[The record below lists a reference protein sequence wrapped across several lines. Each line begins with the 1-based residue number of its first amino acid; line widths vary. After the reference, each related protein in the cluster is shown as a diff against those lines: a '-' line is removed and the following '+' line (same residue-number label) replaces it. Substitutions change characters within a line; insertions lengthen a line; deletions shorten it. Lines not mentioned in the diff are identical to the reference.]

1 MANTRKTN
9 DMLQPDQKGLPCVV
23 NQRCGMASDKHMIVV
38 IAGMYRSGS
47 TFSFNIARESL
58 VGAVDVL
65 SDNSVTEAQ
74 VARSQGRN
82 LLVKAH
88 LPDSGLMAMI
98 GDGRA
103 ACICTYR
110 KPEEAVASWMDA
122 FGFSFEESVNTIH
135 DWLIWHSS
143 FNVPVLNIAYET
155 IEDRPIRAILLIQRY
170 LIGHIDKQQ
179 ARRLRLEYDKARVK
193 KEYDSLSESDE
204 TVNIGISHYN
214 ATTFFHRRHVSSVSK
229 REISKTLNSTQ
240 IANVRQQLGKYVD
253 AEGMYTP
260 SHPQRCIGG
269 M

>member
-1 MANTRKTN
+1 
-9 DMLQPDQKGLPCVV
+9 
-23 NQRCGMASDKHMIVV
+23 MIVV

-47 TFSFNIARESL
+47 TFTFNIARESL
-58 VGAVDVL
+58 AGEVDVL

-88 LPDSGLMAMI
+88 LPDGGLMAMI
-98 GDGRA
+98 GDGSA

-110 KPEEAVASWMDA
+110 RPEEAVASWMDA

-143 FNVPVLNIAYET
+143 LNVPVLNIAYET

-170 LIGHIDKQQ
+170 LIEHIDKQQ
-179 ARRLRLEYDKARVK
+179 ARRLQLEYDKARVK

-204 TVNIGISHYN
+204 TVNIGISYYN

-229 REISKTLNSTQ
+229 REISKTLNSSQ
-240 IANVRQQLGKYVD
+240 IVNVRQQLGNYVD
-253 AEGMYTP
+253 AEGMYKP
-260 SHPQRCIGG
+260 SHPQRCIGV